1 MSWVANATAAVPRA
15 LPQLAERKYHTIDAL
30 NHAWWTSFW
39 SHHYDSFDEVEPPFD
54 NGEQSLNGLKLD
66 WRRFTTWNMMDYVHS
81 ETAILRKR
89 TPMCPLPRT

>member
-1 MSWVANATAAVPRA
+1 M
-15 LPQLAERKYHTIDAL
+15 
-30 NHAWWTSFW
+30 
-39 SHHYDSFDEVEPPFD
+39 EPPFD

-89 TPMCPLPRT
+89 TPNVPITTNLMEYFPGLDYHKLQKAVPADGKHPQPGELARV